1 MPFRVLPLMVAT
13 QPVLLGWVLGDI
25 TYTDRRELAERLE
38 GGVTPFLFFDEPQSR
53 TAVYT
58 LPNGGFLP
66 VYGQLSAQ
74 FQRLTQCSPTFR
86 KWRDNLKQME
96 V

>member
-1 MPFRVLPLMVAT
+1 MPFRVLPLMVAA
-13 QPVLLGWVLGDI
+13 QPILLGWVLGDI
-25 TYTDRRELAERLE
+25 TYADRRALAERLE
-38 GGVTPFLFFDEPQSR
+38 GGVTPCLFFEEPHSR

-66 VYGQLSAQ
+66 VYGQRSTR
-74 FQRLTQCSPTFR
+74 FQRLAGDSPTFR